1 MISDVVKL
9 ILQEKDS
16 GRKYFYENLCLRW
29 QKEKIVVSAREDEK
43 YMVKRYNPKDYL
55 SLDMLC
61 LAIED
66 EYCIPLC
73 FGFGF
78 IYE

>member
-29 QKEKIVVSAREDEK
+29 QREKIVVSAREDEK
-43 YMVKRYNPKDYL
+43 YMVNRYNPKDYL
-55 SLDMLC
+55 SFDYLC
-61 LAIED
+61 EAIEND
-66 EYCIPLC
+66 YCIVLV
-73 FGFGF
+73 FNF
-78 IYE
+78 Y

>member
-43 YMVKRYNPKDYL
+43 YMVKKYNPKDYL
-55 SLDMLC
+55 SLDYLC
-61 LAIED
+61 EAIEND
-66 EYCIPLC
+66 YCIVLV
-73 FGFGF
+73 FNF
-78 IYE
+78 Y

>member
-29 QKEKIVVSAREDEK
+29 QKNKIVVSAREDEK

-55 SLDMLC
+55 SLDYLSE
-61 LAIED
+61 AIEND
-66 EYCIPLC
+66 YCIVLV
-73 FGFGF
+73 FNF
-78 IYE
+78 Y